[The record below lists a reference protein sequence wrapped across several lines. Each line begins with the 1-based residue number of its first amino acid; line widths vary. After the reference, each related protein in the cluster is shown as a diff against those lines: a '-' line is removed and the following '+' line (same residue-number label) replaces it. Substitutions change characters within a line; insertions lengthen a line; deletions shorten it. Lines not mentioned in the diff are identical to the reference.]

1 MEIIARAVDQP
12 VAPRK
17 VRLVLDAIRG
27 HKINDAYNILDVLPH
42 KSSRIVRNVL
52 MSAVSNAQHNNG
64 LSSVN
69 LVVKKAYPDEGR
81 TLKRFKARSRGRVAP
96 RLKRYSHINII
107 VSEEIK

>member
-69 LVVKKAYPDEGR
+69 LVVKKADSLRQESGSY
-81 TLKRFKARSRGRVAP
+81 
-96 RLKRYSHINII
+96 YSSVSIHIFF
-107 VSEEIK
+107 